1 VSRNR
6 NRSLVPDPY
15 CYDEIVAELHGVI
28 PALVTPFRE
37 DERIDCSAW
46 QVLIDRLIAAGVDGL
61 FVGGSSGEFSSM
73 GMEER
78 AVSLRFCE
86 QAIAGRVPMIANVGC
101 VTTRETVALA
111 QQAVAIGAAA
121 LAVITPYYIRPTQQE
136 LAEHLV
142 EVCRAVRIP
151 VLAYNFPF
159 HGGVELAP
167 ETLTAAAAKSPNLA
181 GVKDSSGRLDLALA
195 YRDAV
200 ADRAWKVFTG
210 GDRLMLAALD
220 AGCAG
225 AVTAA
230 ANIAPKVFV
239 ELYRCHR
246 AQLRAEAFRFQ
257 TLAAELGAALGLHTF
272 PSVVK
277 EGLAMAGFPM
287 GPCRLPVGKVPDDAR
302 RTLASLIER
311 LRLEGMILPI
321 AGRVFA

>member
-1 VSRNR
+1 
-6 NRSLVPDPY
+6 
-15 CYDEIVAELHGVI
+15 VAELHGVI

-46 QVLIDRLIAAGVDGL
+46 QVLIDMLIASGVNGL
-61 FVGGSSGEFSSM
+61 FVGGSTGEFCSM

-78 AVSLRFCE
+78 VVSLRFCE

-101 VTTRETVALA
+101 VTTRDTVALA
-111 QQAVAIGAAA
+111 QQAVAIGARAV
-121 LAVITPYYIRPTQQE
+121 AVITPYYVRPTQQE
-136 LAEHLV
+136 LADHLV
-142 EVCRAVRIP
+142 EVCRAVRTP
-151 VLAYNFPF
+151 VFAYNFPF

-167 ETLTAAAAKSPNLA
+167 ETLTAVAANSPNLA

-200 ADRAWKVFTG
+200 TDREFAVFIG
-210 GDRLMLAALD
+210 GDRLMLAALE

-225 AVTAA
+225 AITAA

-246 AQLRAEAFRFQ
+246 AQIRGEALGLQ
-257 TLAAELGAALGLHTF
+257 ILAAELGAALGLHTF

-287 GPCRLPVGKVPDDAR
+287 GPCRRPVGKVPDDAR
-302 RTLASLIER
+302 RTIASLIDR
-311 LRLEGMILPI
+311 LRLEGMIPPI
-321 AGRVFA
+321 AGKAFA

>member
-1 VSRNR
+1 
-6 NRSLVPDPY
+6 
-15 CYDEIVAELHGVI
+15 
-28 PALVTPFRE
+28 VTPFRE

-46 QVLIDRLIAAGVDGL
+46 QVLIDMLIASGVDAL
-61 FVGGSSGEFSSM
+61 FVGGSSGEFCSM
-73 GMEER
+73 GIEER
-78 AVSLRFCE
+78 VVSLRFCE
-86 QAIAGRVPMIANVGC
+86 QAIAGRVPLVANVGC
-101 VTTRETVALA
+101 ITTRDTIALA
-111 QQAVAIGAAA
+111 QQAVAIGAGAV
-121 LAVITPYYIRPTQQE
+121 AVITPYYIRPTQQE
-136 LAEHLV
+136 LTDHLV

-167 ETLTAAAAKSPNLA
+167 ETLTAVAAKSPNLA

-200 ADRAWKVFTG
+200 TDREFAVFTG
-210 GDRLMLAALD
+210 GDRLMLAALE

-225 AVTAA
+225 AITAA

-239 ELYRCHR
+239 ELYRYHR
-246 AQLRAEAFRFQ
+246 ARTRGEALRLQ
-257 TLAAELGAALGLHTF
+257 VLAAELGAALGLHTF

-287 GPCRLPVGKVPDDAR
+287 GPCRRPVGKLPDDAR

-311 LRLEGMILPI
+311 LRLEGMIPPI
-321 AGRVFA
+321 AGKVFA